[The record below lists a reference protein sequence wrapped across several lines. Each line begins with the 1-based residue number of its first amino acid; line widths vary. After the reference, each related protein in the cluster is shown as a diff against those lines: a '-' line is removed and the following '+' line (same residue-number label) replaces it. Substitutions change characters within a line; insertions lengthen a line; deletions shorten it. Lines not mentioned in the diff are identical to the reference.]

1 MSKTSIEN
9 LVHKISLHNEEW
21 WWPVKDRTA
30 SVYFQNKD
38 HYNLP
43 KKLIDLCGENKKSVI
58 QAGGHVGM
66 YANMYSKCFESV
78 YTFEPNYVNYYC
90 LNLNSPFN
98 NVYKFRSCL
107 GENNEPVTLKTSR
120 KNSGAHHIDLN
131 NNDPG
136 VIPVL
141 TIDNLGLNYCD
152 LIHLD
157 IEGYEY
163 YAIKG
168 ASKTIEIHKPLIC
181 LETNVAIS
189 NNTNLNIDDLD
200 NLLYTLEYRILDRT
214 DTDTIY
220 IGKK

>member
-1 MSKTSIEN
+1 MSKNSIEN
-9 LVHKISLHNEEW
+9 LVHKIILHNDEW
-21 WWPVKDRTA
+21 WWPVKDRSA
-30 SVYFQNKD
+30 SVYFGNIE
-38 HYNLP
+38 HYTLP
-43 KKLIDLCGENKKSVI
+43 EKLIKLCGENKKAVV

-66 YANMYSKCFESV
+66 YANMYSKEFESV
-78 YTFEPNYVNYYC
+78 YTFEPNFVNYYC
-90 LNLNSPFN
+90 LNLNAPYA

-107 GENNEPVTLKTSR
+107 GETNESVILRNSK

-131 NNDPG
+131 TKEPG

-168 ASKTIEIHKPLIC
+168 ALQTIETYKPIIC
-181 LETNVAIS
+181 LETNAAIE
-189 NNTNLNIDDLD
+189 NNTNLTLD
-200 NLLYTLEYRILDRT
+200 KLDTLLYDIGYKISDRT
-214 DTDTIY
+214 ETDTIY
-220 IGKK
+220 IPT